1 MKNPFK
7 KAFILPLI
15 IIAALA
21 LVILVVKS
29 RPPIEHEDTQFPEK
43 AVEVVSLEKTP
54 FRARAVAYGN
64 VEPSVLLKAK
74 SEVAGKIAYVHPQ
87 LKQGGSL
94 AKGTVVLRIE
104 PTTFEFSLTQSEAGL
119 AGSESS
125 LKQLE
130 VEEKSTQ
137 SSLDI
142 ATKNLAVGEKELKR
156 IQSIWEKKLVSRS
169 TVDVEEQKV
178 LQLRQSVA
186 DLQGKLSSFAS
197 KKAAT
202 QAQIRQS
209 QTTVGEKQDTLGR
222 TEVRL
227 PFDARIG
234 EVTVEQ
240 GEFVPVGGQLFEALG
255 TQSVEINAQLPIK
268 HFRPLLSGMQH
279 NSVDL
284 QNPANFQEALN
295 QLSLEAKV
303 RLVGDTDDVVWE
315 AKLLRISESID
326 PVRDTLGLVVA
337 VDKPYA
343 GVIPGKRPPLLKG
356 MYVSVEFLAPAQD
369 QLVIPR
375 KAIHQGRVY
384 VATAENTL
392 SIRPVKISFSHGNQA
407 VIESGLKEGEQI
419 ILTDVI
425 PVIEGLPVKPIS
437 TNNAKQPIATESVA
451 K

>member
-15 IIAALA
+15 ILAALA
-21 LVILVVKS
+21 LVIAVVKS
-29 RPPIEHEDTQFPEK
+29 RPPIEHEDIQFPEK
-43 AVEVVSLEKTP
+43 AVEVVTLGKIS
-54 FRARAVAYGN
+54 FRARAIAYGN

-74 SEVAGKIAYVHPQ
+74 SEVAGKIAYIHPQ
-87 LKQGGSL
+87 LRQGGSL

-125 LKQLE
+125 LRQLE

-137 SSLDI
+137 GSLEI
-142 ATKNLAVGEKELKR
+142 AQKNLAVGEKELQR

-169 TVDVEEQKV
+169 TVDIEEQKV
-178 LQLRQSVA
+178 LQLRQQVT
-186 DLQGKLSSFAS
+186 DLQGKLASFAS

-255 TQSVEINAQLPIK
+255 TRSVEINAQLPIK
-268 HFRPLLSGMQH
+268 HFRPLLSSMQH
-279 NSVDL
+279 SALDI
-284 QNPANFQEALN
+284 QNPTNFQDALN
-295 QLSLEAKV
+295 QLRLEAHV
-303 RLVGDTDDVVWE
+303 RLVGDTDDVKWE
-315 AKLLRISESID
+315 GKLLRISESID

-337 VDKPYA
+337 VDKPYE

-384 VATAENTL
+384 VATPENTL
-392 SIRPVKISFSHGNQA
+392 SIRPVKVSFSNGHQA
-407 VIESGLKEGEQI
+407 VIESGLEEGEQI

-425 PVIEGLPVKPIS
+425 PVIEGLPIKPIS
-437 TNNAKQPIATESVA
+437 ASNDEPSKVDESA
-451 K
+451 AQ

>member
-15 IIAALA
+15 ILAALA
-21 LVILVVKS
+21 LVIAVVKS
-29 RPPIEHEDTQFPEK
+29 RPPIQHEDIQFPEK
-43 AVEVVSLEKTP
+43 AVEVVTLEKIP
-54 FRARAVAYGN
+54 FRARAIAYGN

-74 SEVAGKIAYVHPQ
+74 SEVAGKIAYIHPQ
-87 LKQGGSL
+87 LRQGGSL

-125 LKQLE
+125 LRQLE

-137 SSLDI
+137 GSLEI
-142 ATKNLAVGEKELKR
+142 AQKNLAVGEKELQR

-169 TVDVEEQKV
+169 TVDIEEQKV
-178 LQLRQSVA
+178 LQLRQQVA
-186 DLQGKLSSFAS
+186 DLQGKLASFAS

-202 QAQIRQS
+202 EAQIRQS

-255 TQSVEINAQLPIK
+255 TRSVEINAQLPIK
-268 HFRPLLSGMQH
+268 HFRPLLSSMQH
-279 NSVDL
+279 SALDI
-284 QNPANFQEALN
+284 QNPTNFQDALN
-295 QLSLEAKV
+295 QLRLEAHV
-303 RLVGDTDDVVWE
+303 RLVGDTDDVKWE
-315 AKLLRISESID
+315 GKLLRISESID

-337 VDKPYA
+337 VDKPYE

-375 KAIHQGRVY
+375 NAIHQGRVY
-384 VATAENTL
+384 VATPENTL
-392 SIRPVKISFSHGNQA
+392 SIRPVKVSFSNGNQA
-407 VIESGLKEGEQI
+407 VIKSGLEEGEHI

-425 PVIEGLPVKPIS
+425 PVIEGLPIKPIS
-437 TNNAKQPIATESVA
+437 TSNDEPSKVDESVA
-451 K
+451 Q

>member
-1 MKNPFK
+1 MKNPLK

-15 IIAALA
+15 ILAALA
-21 LVILVVKS
+21 LVVAVVKS
-29 RPPIEHEDTQFPEK
+29 RPPIEHEDVQFPEK
-43 AVEVVSLEKTP
+43 AVEVVTLAKTP
-54 FRARAVAYGN
+54 FRARAIAYGN

-74 SEVAGKIAYVHPQ
+74 SEVAGKIAYIHPQ

-104 PTTFEFSLTQSEAGL
+104 PTTFQFSLSQSEAGL

-125 LKQLE
+125 LRQLE

-142 ATKNLAVGEKELKR
+142 ATKNLMVGEKELKR

-186 DLQGKLSSFAS
+186 DLQGKLASFKS

-234 EVTVEQ
+234 EVTVDQ
-240 GEFVPVGGQLFEALG
+240 GEFVPTGGQLFEALG
-255 TQSVEINAQLPIK
+255 TQSIEINAQLPVK

-279 NSVDL
+279 NAVDL
-284 QNPANFQEALN
+284 QNPANFQDALN
-295 QLSLEAKV
+295 QLGLEARV
-303 RLVGDTDDVVWE
+303 RLVGDTDDVEWKG
-315 AKLLRISESID
+315 KLLRISESID
-326 PVRDTLGLVVA
+326 PVRDTLGLVV
-337 VDKPYA
+337 VVENPYA

-392 SIRPVKISFSHGNQA
+392 SIRPVKISFAQGNQA

-419 ILTDVI
+419 IITDVI
-425 PVIEGLPVKPIS
+425 PVIEGLPVKLIS
-437 TNNAKQPIATESVA
+437 ASNDEQPIPTEGTA

>member
-1 MKNPFK
+1 MKNPLK

-15 IIAALA
+15 ILAALA
-21 LVILVVKS
+21 LVVIAVKS
-29 RPPIEHEDTQFPEK
+29 RPPVKHEARQFPEK
-43 AVEVVSLEKTP
+43 AVEILLLEKTP
-54 FRARAVAYGN
+54 FRAHAIAYGN

-104 PTTFEFSLTQSEAGL
+104 PTTFEFSLSQSEAGL
-119 AGSESS
+119 AGSQSS
-125 LKQLE
+125 LRQLE
-130 VEEKSTQ
+130 IEEKSTQ
-137 SSLDI
+137 NSLDI
-142 ATKNLAVGEKELKR
+142 ATKNLAVGEKELQR
-156 IQSIWEKKLVSRS
+156 IQSVWEKKLVSRS
-169 TVDVEEQKV
+169 SVDVEEQKV
-178 LQLRQSVA
+178 LQLRQQVA
-186 DLQGKLSSFAS
+186 DLRGKLSTFAS

-209 QTTVGEKQDTLGR
+209 QTMVGEKQDTLGR

-234 EVTVEQ
+234 EVMVEQ
-240 GEFVPVGGQLFEALG
+240 GEFIPIGGQLFEALG

-279 NSVDL
+279 DALDL
-284 QNPANFQEALN
+284 QSPENFQNALN
-295 QLSLEAKV
+295 QLNLEANV
-303 RLVGDTDDVVWE
+303 RLVGDTDDVMWKG
-315 AKLLRISESID
+315 KLLRISESID
-326 PVRDTLGLVVA
+326 PIRDTLGLVVT
-337 VDKPYA
+337 VEHPYA

-356 MYVSVEFLAPAQD
+356 MYVSVEFLAPPKR

-375 KAIHQGRVY
+375 NAIHQGRVY

-392 SIRPVKISFSHGNQA
+392 SIRKVKVGFSNGNQA
-407 VIESGLKEGEQI
+407 VIERGLKAGEKI

-425 PVIEGLPVKPIS
+425 PVIEGLPIKPVMP
-437 TNNAKQPIATESVA
+437 TNEEQPSATESSA
-451 K
+451 P

>member
-15 IIAALA
+15 IIAALV

-29 RPPIEHEDTQFPEK
+29 RPPIEHEDIQFPEK
-43 AVEVVSLEKTP
+43 AVEVVTLEKTP
-54 FRARAVAYGN
+54 FRARAIAYGN

-74 SEVAGKIAYVHPQ
+74 SEVAGKIAYIHPQ

-119 AGSESS
+119 AGSQSS
-125 LKQLE
+125 LRQLE

-142 ATKNLAVGEKELKR
+142 ATKNLAVGEKELQR
-156 IQSIWEKKLVSRS
+156 IQSIWDKKLVSRS
-169 TVDVEEQKV
+169 TVDIEEQKV
-178 LQLRQSVA
+178 LQLRQQAA
-186 DLQGKLSSFAS
+186 DLQGKLASYAS

-202 QAQIRQS
+202 EAQIRQS

-240 GEFVPVGGQLFEALG
+240 GEFVPTGGQLFEALG
-255 TQSVEINAQLPIK
+255 TQSIEINAQLPIK
-268 HFRPLLSGMQH
+268 HFRPLLSSMQH
-279 NSVDL
+279 GAVDL
-284 QNPANFQEALN
+284 QNPTSFQDALN
-295 QLSLEAKV
+295 QLSLEARV
-303 RLVGDTDDVVWE
+303 RLVGDTDDVEWE
-315 AKLLRISESID
+315 GKLLRISESID

-337 VDKPYA
+337 VEDPYV

-392 SIRPVKISFSHGNQA
+392 SIRPVKISFAHGNQA

-425 PVIEGLPVKPIS
+425 PVIEGLPVKLIS
-437 TNNAKQPIATESVA
+437 ASSDEQPVTTESIA

>member
-15 IIAALA
+15 IIGALA

-43 AVEVVSLEKTP
+43 AVEVVLLEKTP
-54 FRARAVAYGN
+54 FHARAIAYGN

-104 PTTFEFSLTQSEAGL
+104 PTTFEFSLSQSEAGL

-125 LKQLE
+125 LRQLE

-137 SSLDI
+137 SSMDI
-142 ATKNLAVGEKELKR
+142 ATKNLAVGEKELQR

-268 HFRPLLSGMQH
+268 HFRPLLSNMQH
-279 NSVDL
+279 NAVDL
-284 QNPANFQEALN
+284 QNPANFQQALN
-295 QLSLEAKV
+295 QLSLEARV
-303 RLVGDTDDVVWE
+303 RLVGDTDDVVWK

-337 VDKPYA
+337 VDKPYS

-356 MYVSVEFLAPAQD
+356 MYVSVELMAPAQE

-384 VATAENTL
+384 VATPENTL

-407 VIESGLKEGEQI
+407 VIESGLEEGEQI

-437 TNNAKQPIATESVA
+437 ASNDEQPEATESIA
-451 K
+451 Q

>member
-1 MKNPFK
+1 
-7 KAFILPLI
+7 
-15 IIAALA
+15 
-21 LVILVVKS
+21 
-29 RPPIEHEDTQFPEK
+29 
-43 AVEVVSLEKTP
+43 
-54 FRARAVAYGN
+54 
-64 VEPSVLLKAK
+64 
-74 SEVAGKIAYVHPQ
+74 
-87 LKQGGSL
+87 
-94 AKGTVVLRIE
+94 VVLRIE

-119 AGSESS
+119 AGSQSS
-125 LKQLE
+125 LRQLE

-142 ATKNLAVGEKELKR
+142 ATKNLAVGEKELQR
-156 IQSIWEKKLVSRS
+156 IQSIWDKKLVSRS

-178 LQLRQSVA
+178 LQLRQQVA
-186 DLQGKLSSFAS
+186 DLQGKLASFAS

-202 QAQIRQS
+202 EAQIRQS

-240 GEFVPVGGQLFEALG
+240 GEFVPTGGQLFEALG
-255 TQSVEINAQLPIK
+255 TQSIEINAQLPIK

-279 NSVDL
+279 SAVDL
-284 QNPANFQEALN
+284 QNPSNFQNALN
-295 QLSLEAKV
+295 QLSLEARV
-303 RLVGDTDDVVWE
+303 RLVGDTDDVEWE
-315 AKLLRISESID
+315 GKLLRISESID

-337 VDKPYA
+337 VENPYA

-356 MYVSVEFLAPAQD
+356 MYVSVEFLAPPQN

-375 KAIHQGRVY
+375 KALHQGRVY

-392 SIRPVKISFSHGNQA
+392 SIRPVKIRFSHGNQA
-407 VIESGLKEGEQI
+407 VIESGLEEGEQI

-425 PVIEGLPVKPIS
+425 PVIEGLPIKPIS
-437 TNNAKQPIATESVA
+437 ATNNEQPITSESIA

>member
-15 IIAALA
+15 ILAALA
-21 LVILVVKS
+21 LVIAVVKS
-29 RPPIEHEDTQFPEK
+29 RPPIEHEDIQFPEK
-43 AVEVVSLEKTP
+43 AVEVVTLGKIS
-54 FRARAVAYGN
+54 FRARAIAYGN

-74 SEVAGKIAYVHPQ
+74 SEVAGKIAYIHPQ

-119 AGSESS
+119 AGSQSS
-125 LKQLE
+125 LRQLE

-142 ATKNLAVGEKELKR
+142 ATKNLAVGEKELQR
-156 IQSIWEKKLVSRS
+156 IQSVWEKKLVSRS
-169 TVDVEEQKV
+169 TVDIEEQKV
-178 LQLRQSVA
+178 LQLRQQAA
-186 DLQGKLSSFAS
+186 DLQGKLASYAS

-202 QAQIRQS
+202 EAQIRQS

-240 GEFVPVGGQLFEALG
+240 GEFVPTGGQLFEALG
-255 TQSVEINAQLPIK
+255 TQSIEINAQLPIK
-268 HFRPLLSGMQH
+268 HFRPLLSSMQH
-279 NSVDL
+279 GAVDL
-284 QNPANFQEALN
+284 QNPTSFQDALN
-295 QLSLEAKV
+295 QLSLEARV
-303 RLVGDTDDVVWE
+303 RLVGDTDDVEWE
-315 AKLLRISESID
+315 GKLLRISESID

-337 VDKPYA
+337 VEDPYV

-392 SIRPVKISFSHGNQA
+392 SIRPVKISFAHGNQA

-425 PVIEGLPVKPIS
+425 PVIEGLPVKLIS
-437 TNNAKQPIATESVA
+437 ASSDEQPVTTESIA